1 MATNTQPPKQ
11 PLNTALNTALNQTP
25 GNNQIKIPI
34 GNSTIAFDLET
45 KPDEAPSQNKT
56 LVAYTKG
63 NEKKFDL
70 TVKDIIETLDE
81 SIAELLPEE
90 LQNLSIKFKNMM
102 VIYRKESNKTLWLFA
117 LDLALETNIQY
128 KDLPVVGDLL
138 DDEAGKKEIIPS
150 LRILATSKAFSIKE
164 IRNLNGKI
172 PLGIDKLPVPQKEG
186 KKEEEEK
193 PSVRKGFSFSGQFNL
208 PDAPRIL
215 SLPVSAEEKGGQVQL
230 APSNDV
236 KETTPSNLGVWFAVD
251 KAFGPFLLKQIGFQ
265 YQKKGDKGQLAI
277 LFDAAV
283 KVSDFTLSCDDLKI
297 GLPLAKL
304 EPGVGLA
311 GIGIEYKSKN
321 LEVAGALLRKEVI
334 DADGKIIYDYIG
346 TASLKFKLS
355 SKSKKSLGI
364 SAIGAYTYY
373 DNQPSL
379 FLYAV
384 LEFPLGG
391 PPFFFVTGF
400 SLGFGYNRYLKVPS
414 IDKLTEFPLVAQA
427 MGGLGNNQRPSDS
440 RQLITEQLDQLDKY
454 MTRSTDSGFVAIGLK
469 FTCFKMLDCFA
480 LLTIAFGEGFEMNLL
495 GIANMKVPTPA
506 EDSTNTSCIA
516 SMTLLLRAR
525 FSLDEGVISIEAQ
538 LASNSYILSP
548 DCRLTGGY
556 ALYFWF
562 DGPHAGDF
570 IISWGGYHPT
580 FKKPA
585 HYPTVPRLG
594 FNWQVGDCLS
604 LKGEMYFALCAHA
617 IMAGGRLEANFQ
629 LGSLWA
635 NFVAE
640 AHFLIS
646 WKPYYYDIVV
656 QVRIQAGLGILGP
669 VALGVKLHIWG
680 PEFGGTATFWILF
693 IKVTM
698 EFGDRSSR
706 LPEPIDWDT
715 FKTSFLPSAAA
726 KEPSSQRSGEAGKT
740 DADVCTI
747 VINQGITKQLSPATA
762 EEVSFVVNPKEF
774 ELVVNSVI
782 PTKQAYYN
790 DKSLSGDTQGANTRF
805 GVRSMGIT
813 DEDLDT
819 TYKININR
827 QGKSESNRKNL
838 PVSSEDFQFIPVT
851 QDIPTGLWGNANVKI
866 ATVRGEKKE
875 RLLPPEPNEDQFLK
889 NTLSGFR
896 IVPKEKTDVCSTNSI
911 DVGLLLHDTHPID
924 NVYAWQKFT
933 AFSASPEKDEART
946 TKIKNTIANTSNSR
960 KQLLDSLGFNADKDV
975 KLNPSVADAFVIA
988 PQVK

>member
-1 MATNTQPPKQ
+1 MTTNTEPSKQ

-45 KPDEAPSQNKT
+45 KPDEAPSKDKT
-56 LVAYTKG
+56 VVAYTKG

-70 TVKDIIETLDE
+70 TVKNIIETLDE

-90 LQNLSIKFKNMM
+90 LQNLSIKFKNLM
-102 VIYRKESNKTLWLFA
+102 VIYRKESSKTQWLFA

-172 PLGIDKLPVPQKEG
+172 PQGIDKLPVPKKEG

-236 KETTPSNLGVWFAVD
+236 KQTTPSNLGVWFAVD

-283 KVSDFTLSCDDLKI
+283 KVSHFTLSCDDLKI

-304 EPGVGLA
+304 QPGVGLA

-321 LEVAGALLRKEVI
+321 LEVAGALLRKEVR
-334 DADGKIIYDYIG
+334 DVDGKIIYDYIG

-355 SKSKKSLGI
+355 SKKSFGI

-373 DNQPSL
+373 NNEPSL

-440 RQLITEQLDQLDKY
+440 KQLITEQLDQLDKY

-506 EDSTNTSCIA
+506 KDSKNTSCIV
-516 SMTLLLRAR
+516 SMTLLLKAR

-538 LASNSYILSP
+538 LASNCYILSP
-548 DCRLTGGY
+548 DCRLTGGS

-570 IISWGGYHPT
+570 IISLGGYHPA

-594 FNWQVGDCLS
+594 FHWQVGNCLS

-617 IMAGGRLEANFQ
+617 IMAGGRLEANFR
-629 LGSLWA
+629 LGALWA

-646 WKPYYYDIVV
+646 WKPYYYDIQV
-656 QVRIQAGLGILGP
+656 QVRIEAGLGIVGP
-669 VALGVKLHIWG
+669 VCLGVKLHLWG

-693 IKVTM
+693 IKVTIK
-698 EFGDRSSR
+698 FGDQSSR

-715 FKTSFLPSAAA
+715 FKTSFLPSAA
-726 KEPSSQRSGEAGKT
+726 GEH
-740 DADVCTI
+740 
-747 VINQGITKQLSPATA
+747 
-762 EEVSFVVNPKEF
+762 
-774 ELVVNSVI
+774 
-782 PTKQAYYN
+782 
-790 DKSLSGDTQGANTRF
+790 NTYA
-805 GVRSMGIT
+805 M
-813 DEDLDT
+813 
-819 TYKININR
+819 
-827 QGKSESNRKNL
+827 
-838 PVSSEDFQFIPVT
+838 
-851 QDIPTGLWGNANVKI
+851 
-866 ATVRGEKKE
+866 
-875 RLLPPEPNEDQFLK
+875 
-889 NTLSGFR
+889 
-896 IVPKEKTDVCSTNSI
+896 STN
-911 DVGLLLHDTHPID
+911 T
-924 NVYAWQKFT
+924 QKY
-933 AFSASPEKDEART
+933 RT
-946 TKIKNTIANTSNSR
+946 
-960 KQLLDSLGFNADKDV
+960 
-975 KLNPSVADAFVIA
+975 PH
-988 PQVK
+988 